1 MFLNCVVFFVIE
13 GIYCICIYICI
24 MYKGIVVEDIEIN
37 CIVFGDDFYM
47 IRNFKI
53 YLVLY

>member
-1 MFLNCVVFFVIE
+1 
-13 GIYCICIYICI
+13 

-53 YLVLY
+53 YLVSY